1 MKKVYYIVRPGV
13 QGISPYAI
21 LVKSGNTVTKMTA
34 NPHFVNVVP
43 VLAGVTIANDN
54 LEAAIA
60 AFGLNPGPR
69 ERSERAQAFDV
80 VKGMYLDLCAFV
92 QAASNGSL
100 PIIQSAGLEVKKSS
114 TPVGQLPPPAYLVA
128 RNTIFPGRIDLRWGG
143 VAGRSGYNVEICSGD
158 PLVPEN
164 WSHLV
169 FTTRNRFS
177 VADLSSDK
185 TYYFRVNAVG
195 AAGASGMSDLAWAK
209 AA

>member
-21 LVKSGNTVTKMTA
+21 LVKSRNTVTAMTG
-34 NPHFVNVVP
+34 NPNFANVVP
-43 VLAGVTIANDN
+43 VLADVTTANDN
-54 LEAAIA
+54 LAAAIA
-60 AFGLNPGPR
+60 AFVQNPGPR

-100 PIIQSAGLEVKKSS
+100 AIIQSAGLEVKKSS
-114 TPVGQLPPPAYLVA
+114 TPVGELPAPAGLKA
-128 RNTIFPGRIDLRWGG
+128 RSTVFPGRIDIRWGG
-143 VAGRSGYNVEICSGD
+143 VAGRSGYNVFICTGD
-158 PLVPEN
+158 PDVPAN

-169 FTTRNRFS
+169 FTTRNHFS
-177 VADLSSDK
+177 ATDLTTGK
-185 TYYFRVNAVG
+185 MYYFRVNAIG
-195 AAGASGMSDLAWAK
+195 AAGASGMSDLAWTK